1 MGVDIRVI
9 EAEQWPD
16 YVRAAFVPFGGEATD
31 SDIADSRIE
40 WEPDRSIAA
49 FDGDLIV
56 GTTSVVSLRMTVPGG
71 AEASVAGVT
80 TVGVAPTHRRRAILR
95 SMMRRQ
101 LDDSRA
107 QGYPIAALWASE
119 PAIYQRFGYGMA
131 TRQLSGRV
139 ERAQAAWLGPASD
152 DPGQVRLVP
161 PDAAAKQLGPVYER
175 IRTSTPGMLVR
186 DEAWW
191 AYRFHHMNA
200 EHHRG
205 GFGPMF
211 YGLHEGPEGPDAYAV
226 YRMKSDSRDG
236 VEGGAVQVIEAV
248 TTTPGSVRSMWS
260 FLFGIDLM
268 DTIEFWNRPPDDP
281 LLSMQLDLRRMGPK
295 AIDGLWLRLLD
306 VPAALSERRYGA
318 AADRVVF
325 ELRDGFCEWNAGTYE
340 LVTSADGAECRRTDA
355 DPELAF
361 TSNEL
366 GAAYLGG
373 ARLRDLARAGR
384 VEEHAPGAVARADAM
399 FAGDREPWC
408 PHQF

>member
-1 MGVDIRVI
+1 VGVDIRVI
-9 EAEQWPD
+9 AAEQWPD
-16 YVRAAFVPFGGEATD
+16 YVRAAFVPFGGEATE

-71 AEASVAGVT
+71 AEASMAGVT
-80 TVGVAPTHRRRAILR
+80 SVGVAPTHRRRGILR

-101 LDDSRA
+101 LDDSHA

-131 TRQLSGRV
+131 TRQLIGRV
-139 ERAQAAWLGPASD
+139 QRAHTEWLGPAPD

-161 PDAAAKQLGPVYER
+161 PDAAAEQLGPVYDR
-175 IRTSTPGMLVR
+175 IRTSTPGMIVR

-191 AYRFHHMNA
+191 KYRFHHMNA

-211 YGLHEGPEGPDAYAV
+211 YALHEGPEGPDAYAV
-226 YRMKSDSRDG
+226 HRMRSDSRDG
-236 VEGGAVQVIEAV
+236 IEGGTVQVVEAV
-248 TTTPGSVRSMWS
+248 TTTPGSVRAMWS
-260 FLFGIDLM
+260 YLFGIDLM
-268 DTIEFWNRPPDDP
+268 DIIEFWNRPPDDP
-281 LLSMQLDLRRMGPK
+281 LLSMQLDLRRMEPK
-295 AIDGLWLRLLD
+295 AIDGMWLRLLD

-318 AADRVVF
+318 PGRLVF
-325 ELRDGFCEWNAGTYE
+325 ALRDEFCDWNSGTYE
-340 LVTSADGAECRRTDA
+340 LVASADGAECRSTDA
-355 DPELAF
+355 EPELSF

-384 VEEHAPGAVARADAM
+384 VVEHSAGSVARADAM